1 MDAFSQNHYVLK
13 FSSTSVA
20 HQLKSKIFV
29 VTTIGLALWGA
40 YLSLA
45 TGTIPTKLVDVYH
58 AVIGYAP
65 NDPLHFAILQL
76 RIPRLFMAFLVG
88 AALALSGYLMQIL
101 VNNPLADP
109 YILGTSGGAALG
121 VNLGLAGLLP
131 LWIGSFYIPPLY
143 AVVGA
148 AGITSAVFFMA
159 KSRSGLHA
167 AKLLLSGVF
176 LSMLTTALV
185 GLFVFMAIKQ
195 GMTATV
201 LFWTMGSLEKTSWTG
216 LAWLSA
222 VLLPSI
228 GLFSM
233 YHHRFILLMLGDEKT
248 RNFGIE
254 PAQLRTWLLF
264 GAAMLTGLT
273 VAFCGAIGFIGLVIP
288 HVVRQFC
295 GVTNSRNIL
304 YCVVLGGAFLTWS
317 DVLARTLYPPAGLPV
332 GIVTA
337 LVGIPFFL
345 YLLAKNAKTFS

>member
-1 MDAFSQNHYVLK
+1 M
-13 FSSTSVA
+13 
-20 HQLKSKIFV
+20 V
-29 VTTIGLALWGA
+29 VVVGLALCGA
-40 YLSLA
+40 YMSLA
-45 TGTIPTKLVDVYH
+45 TGSIATKPVDIYH

-65 NDPLHFAILQL
+65 HDPLHFAILQL
-76 RIPRLFMAFLVG
+76 RIPRLLMAFLVG

-131 LWIGSFYIPPLY
+131 LWIGTFYLPPVY
-143 AVVGA
+143 AMVGA
-148 AGITSAVFFMA
+148 ACITSAVFLLA
-159 KSRSGLHA
+159 RSRSGLHA

-176 LSMLTTALV
+176 LSMLSTALV
-185 GLFVFMAIKQ
+185 GLLVFLAIRQ
-195 GMTATV
+195 GMTATI
-201 LFWTMGSLEKTSWTG
+201 LFWTMGSLEKTSWPG
-216 LAWLSA
+216 LAWISCFLIPC
-222 VLLPSI
+222 VLLFS
-228 GLFSM
+228 LF
-233 YHHRFILLMLGDEKT
+233 HHRFILLMLGDDKA
-248 RNFGIE
+248 RNFGIN
-254 PAQLRTWLLF
+254 PSALRMRLLV

-273 VAFCGAIGFIGLVIP
+273 VAYCGAIGFIGLVIP

-304 YCVVLGGAFLTWS
+304 YCVVLGGAFLIWS
-317 DVLARTLYPPAGLPV
+317 DVFARTLYPPAGLPV